1 MEAAAGVVEG
11 VTSSA
16 PALNIPLSRARER
29 QDPPRSVLPPL
40 VTIAEA
46 DYAPRERRTSEIWR

>member
-16 PALNIPLSRARER
+16 PALNIRSAARESDKTR
-29 QDPPRSVLPPL
+29 R
-40 VTIAEA
+40 EA
-46 DYAPRERRTSEIWR
+46 T